1 MNKVYVLYV
10 DVTLYSLD
18 TYIKSVGVCV
28 WVYIYIILHRSIMI
42 IDIKITLTNSLPLN
56 QNTEDIIFRRKKLTS
71 YPFSCF
77 QNLEFRLLLSPH
89 TVNDLIRRW
98 KMLYVMKNW

>member
-1 MNKVYVLYV
+1 MNEVYVLYA

-18 TYIKSVGVCV
+18 TYIKSVCVCV

-56 QNTEDIIFRRKKLTS
+56 QNTEDIIF
-71 YPFSCF
+71 
-77 QNLEFRLLLSPH
+77 
-89 TVNDLIRRW
+89 
-98 KMLYVMKNW
+98 